1 MSGNVV
7 EVGDIRDWQGLNV
20 VDGSGSKIGS
30 LEGVYFD
37 TSTDQPVFASVKRGV
52 PAKLV
57 FVPLVGAK
65 VTPKTVR
72 VTTDKKTAKDAPSIE
87 TDGELTSELEP
98 TVYSH
103 YGLLYERGASG
114 ERRLG
119 RR

>member
-1 MSGNVV
+1 MSNVV
-7 EVGDIRDWQGLNV
+7 EVGDIRDWQGLSV
-20 VDGSGSKIGS
+20 VDATGSKIGS

-37 TSTDQPVFASVKRGV
+37 TSTDQPAFASVKRGV

-57 FVPLVGAK
+57 FVPLVGAT
-65 VTPKTVR
+65 VSPKQVR
-72 VTTDKKTAKDAPSIE
+72 VTTDKKTAKDAPSID

-98 TVYSH
+98 AVYGH
-103 YGLLYERGASG
+103 YGLTYERGASG